1 MTSHIAVVVI
11 AVLAIGFAADTF
23 FRLFLVREETSR
35 LLNNVSSVA
44 RQVVVS
50 DVSGA
55 FVIRSERS
63 IFVNTLQLAGI
74 EVYEFPTI
82 ALDNTPFKPEE
93 INRLQQDRQL
103 FRKINKGLFT
113 LPELELFLVDGEHH
127 RLILLKNRMTHASE
141 TLANMRRT
149 ILYSGLIAVV
159 LTVLVSYGTA
169 RYMVA
174 PIRKIQQ
181 VARKVVQGDFR
192 QRVNLKAA
200 TDEFQ
205 ELALTFNR
213 AVDRVEETMREQ
225 KQLDQLRQ
233 QFVSDVS
240 HEFRIPLTSLGGFLE
255 LLQQNKIPAA
265 DRHRVIGMMQKDVDR
280 LTRLVHDL
288 LDLSRLQ
295 EGKIQL
301 VREPVQLQE
310 TIADVVD
317 RLIRQIEAKQLQF
330 KVKTAPSLTVW
341 ADEDRL
347 QQILLNLIGNAVQH
361 TPPRESVRIY
371 TERTTEKKSVT
382 VVIENSGT
390 TIPPDVLPRLWD
402 RFTKVDKSRSQ
413 RGTGL
418 GLAIARELVRLH
430 GGDIWAENLPDR
442 KGVRFAFTLPL
453 NQ

>member
-74 EVYEFPTI
+74 EVYEFPAM
-82 ALDNTPFKPEE
+82 ALGSTPFKPEE

-103 FRKINKGLFT
+103 FRKINTGLFT

-149 ILYSGLIAVV
+149 VLYSGLIAVV

-317 RLIRQIEAKQLQF
+317 RLIRQIEAKQLQL
-330 KVKTAPSLTVW
+330 KVITAPSLTVW

-371 TERTTEKKSVT
+371 TERPTGKKSVT

-442 KGVRFAFTLPL
+442 RGVRFAFTLPL
-453 NQ
+453 NV